1 MKSVPAQVAAILS
14 SLLPISWAQLIIEN
28 PAQPDQTPRILRS
41 VYIDPNTHPN
51 YYQQHRTL
59 PRFLQVSGGNLPDII
74 ANGNECQTLG
84 GLQFMCS
91 LYTSIPSS
99 QYSVD
104 VNTTII
110 CDLGQTQFDFR
121 RANGCSCSALI
132 TPTDPTKFAKICPCY
147 VCPIGFGSS
156 SVSIDCVNYVLP
168 TNGTMTPTMAP
179 GGGGTGGN
187 SSVAVGTNTS
197 IADTVTLQ
205 QVNGSTGTFVPVV
218 SSNSTASPSGG
229 SGLIQTSPPGSGAT
243 MPPSSG
249 NMTHNNNNSNYDP
262 FIFADCSSI
271 DCAANCNGTC
281 SLGCGKGAGPTCP
294 FCAGA
299 AGSPTPAP
307 TGTGNGQIQKL
318 TSGGGVREWTTT
330 AARRFRMGVLA
341 TIVAVWAL

>member
-1 MKSVPAQVAAILS
+1 MKSVAALLAAVLS
-14 SLLPISWAQLIIEN
+14 SLLHIGWAQLIIEN

-51 YYQQHRTL
+51 YYQQQRTL

-74 ANGNECQTLG
+74 ANGNECVTLG

-91 LYTSIPSS
+91 LYTTVPSS
-99 QYSVD
+99 SYSVD
-104 VNTTII
+104 INTTII

-121 RANGCSCSALI
+121 RANGCTCSALI
-132 TPTDPTKFAKICPCY
+132 TPTDPTKFPKICPCY

-156 SVSIDCVNYVLP
+156 SVSIDCVHYVLP
-168 TNGTMTPTMAP
+168 SNGTMTPTMAP
-179 GGGGTGGN
+179 GGGNT
-187 SSVAVGTNTS
+187 SVAIGGNTS

-205 QVNGSTGTFVPVV
+205 QVNGSTGTFVPVA

-229 SGLIQTSPPGSGAT
+229 SGLIQTTPPGSST
-243 MPPSSG
+243 TKPPSSG
-249 NMTHNNNNSNYDP
+249 NMTHNNNSNYDP

-281 SLGCGKGAGPTCP
+281 NIGCGKGAGPTCP

-307 TGTGNGQIQKL
+307 TGTGNGVIQKL
-318 TSGGGVREWTTT
+318 TSGDGATT
-330 AARRFRMGVLA
+330 AGRFRMGALA
-341 TIVAVWAL
+341 TIVAVLAL